1 MVQYNRRWSR
11 AKMTRLF
18 DYPMLVFVATF
29 VLLWLSAWVGLSVRT
44 RWGGVTDDMRDDFG
58 ITLGATLTLMG
69 LIIGFSFSMAT
80 TRYDQRKAYEE
91 EEANAIGTEYVR
103 VDLLP
108 ADAATQARAL
118 LVRYTDLRIRF
129 YKTRERSEL
138 SRLNADTSALQSQ
151 LWEVVANAAKAT
163 SNTNSMLAVSGM
175 NDVLNSQGYTQ
186 ASWWNRIPTAAWS
199 LMFAIA
205 IVSHVLLGFG
215 AHRKAWF
222 LTVVLPLL
230 VAISFLLIADID
242 SPRGGVITV
251 QPQNLNALA
260 SGFSQTPQ

>member
-1 MVQYNRRWSR
+1 
-11 AKMTRLF
+11 MTRLF